1 MTRPRTCDRNS
12 ALSGPGAL
20 ASFPSRKAKIHP
32 VYRTRIATDRLILA
46 ALLIPI
52 LLTGCLEP
60 GPTPLG
66 PENSPASLPDDAE
79 VLVLTGVDLGLVAT
93 RVEESRPLFSTDM
106 LFCGFDPG
114 SGFRSE
120 PVFRFDM
127 ADFDEI
133 LTGVESAK
141 LIAGF
146 PAPLPDEPWLDDNP
160 DLGKEIFV
168 RVWRLANR
176 DFGTEILT
184 DLASLDTDAWP
195 VTEVSVKLE
204 SGTTGIDLP
213 ADSVAAWLA
222 ETDTL
227 NLALEYRDAESE
239 IGVIRLYSSRS
250 DSSSTFL
257 QITPGS
263 EEVQSREAVDDGLLA
278 AKLDQGAEF
287 DGRLLL
293 ATGISRNVHLALTLP
308 ELLND
313 PDIILIRAILD
324 FQPDS
329 SGLFG
334 MSPDDREDNDLSG
347 YYYFEGGLSLALRA
361 VDSDDPESADFEE
374 GTLLESA
381 IALFEDD
388 PTYDDD
394 TGDQL
399 SATRLKN
406 PFRLPV
412 TRWIQD
418 WANGDDENFGLSL
431 TLRGQDERLRQVE
444 LLLEGA
450 DPDLSPQLE
459 IVYVRRPDFD

>member
-1 MTRPRTCDRNS
+1 LTRLRSCDKNA

-20 ASFPSRKAKIHP
+20 ASSSSRKAKFHP
-32 VYRTRIATDRLILA
+32 VYRTRISTDRLVLA

-52 LLTGCLEP
+52 LLAGCLEP
-60 GPTPLG
+60 GSTPLG
-66 PENSPASLPDDAE
+66 PDNSPAPLPEDAE
-79 VLVLTGVDLGLVAT
+79 ILLLDGVDLGLVVT
-93 RVEESRPLFSTDM
+93 TIEESRPLFATDM
-106 LFCGFDPG
+106 LFCGFDPA

-127 ADFDEI
+127 ADFEEI

-141 LIAGF
+141 LIPGF
-146 PAPLPDEPWLDDNP
+146 PDPSADELWLGDNP

-168 RVWRLANR
+168 RVWRLAGR
-176 DFGTEILT
+176 DFGEEILT
-184 DLASLDTDAWP
+184 DLASLTPDAWP
-195 VTEVSVKLE
+195 VTDSSVQLQ

-213 ADSVAAWLA
+213 ADSVSAWLGA
-222 ETDTL
+222 ADTL

-239 IGVIRLYSSRS
+239 TGVIRLFSSRS

-257 QITPGS
+257 QITPVN
-263 EEVQSREAVDDGLLA
+263 EDLQSREAVDDGLLA
-278 AKLDQGAEF
+278 AKLDEGAEF

-293 ATGISRNVHLALTLP
+293 ATGVSRDVHLALNLP
-308 ELLND
+308 ARLND
-313 PDIILIRAILD
+313 PDIILIRAILG

-334 MSPDDREDNDLSG
+334 MSPADREDNDLG
-347 YYYFEGGLSLALRA
+347 GFYLFEGGLSLALRA
-361 VDSDDPESADFEE
+361 VDSDDPESADYEE
-374 GTLLESA
+374 GTLLENA

-399 SATRLKN
+399 TATRLKT
-406 PFRLPV
+406 PFRLPL

-418 WANGDDENFGLSL
+418 WANGEDENFGLSL
-431 TLRGQDERLRQVE
+431 SLRGEDERLRQVE
-444 LLLEGA
+444 LRLDGA
-450 DPDLSPQLE
+450 EPDLAPQLE
-459 IVYVRRPDFD
+459 IIYVRRPDFD